1 VSVTGSAQKV
11 ITSDVAKWRSSLS
24 RSSDAAGLRDANA
37 KLASDL
43 AATLKFFREKGLE
56 DKDVKVDPV
65 MVSPVYA
72 NGGGGMYKGY
82 PGDYGGIIQGY
93 SLTQNIMVEAAKVDL
108 ITSIARDSSTLIE
121 RGVMFTSNPVEYYYS
136 KLSDLKQEMLA
147 EATKDARVRAGKIVE
162 SAGSNLGKLRSA
174 SMGVMQITPV
184 NSTDVSDYG
193 YYDTTSIEKQ
203 ITAIVRASFAV
214 Q

>member
-1 VSVTGSAQKV
+1 
-11 ITSDVAKWRSSLS
+11 
-24 RSSDAAGLRDANA
+24 
-37 KLASDL
+37 
-43 AATLKFFREKGLE
+43 
-56 DKDVKVDPV
+56 
-65 MVSPVYA
+65 
-72 NGGGGMYKGY
+72 
-82 PGDYGGIIQGY
+82 
-93 SLTQNIMVEAAKVDL
+93 
-108 ITSIARDSSTLIE
+108 
-121 RGVMFTSNPVEYYYS
+121 
-136 KLSDLKQEMLA
+136 
-147 EATKDARVRAGKIVE
+147 VRAGKIVE